1 MEETYILIY
10 SDADLSN
17 GSYGL
22 QYVGPFKTSK
32 EAYDYRKATL
42 SNTEDYRVQVISS
55 PY

>member
-1 MEETYILIY
+1 MEAYYILIY
-10 SDADLSN
+10 SGADDGN
-17 GSYGL
+17 GPYGL

-42 SNTEDYRVQVISS
+42 PNTEDYRVQVISS